1 MTEMLSVSS
10 KPDQQ
15 VPQPIG
21 VIVEPKT
28 QLGNGLEEDEEKKQE
43 AWDEE
48 QCVTSARFEPSTL
61 PCRGAKEMADEEQAG
76 SVRLGKEG
84 ILEKKATE
92 EDRGSL
98 DSGSVHVGQESRT
111 ESERE
116 LGLKQ
121 RVPSDGWQEKERKLG
136 MDNREVGDT
145 DSLRNSMPE
154 KTAQVFHPNVTVL
167 QLSRQR
173 HTQGDG
179 CPLLA
184 DERGCHAH
192 HGSQGALSY
201 SCYYDRED
209 KPSMCYSSGVR
220 SSLKATAAMIMGAL
234 IFPVLVWGGYVFLPF
249 DAPLLNTAPERLVY
263 TLRCSV
269 FALVPIVMGV
279 LVLGVSRL
287 RFCYVEP
294 MYEGQVEP
302 RVVAVHRHYIH
313 DSISLFL
320 LYFLQLAV
328 MATYLSQKCLKLVP
342 LLTIMFSLG
351 RLVYWLL
358 AALGGN
364 GARGIGFGMSF
375 LPVLAMLG
383 ANLYFIFTLE
393 AGGSIFAVEP
403 LPESA
408 EAPRQRFW
416 G

>member
-1 MTEMLSVSS
+1 MTEIPSVSAN
-10 KPDQQ
+10 PDEQ

-21 VIVEPKT
+21 VIVEPKA
-28 QLGNGLEEDEEKKQE
+28 QLKNGLEEDEKKQE

-48 QCVTSARFEPSTL
+48 QCVSSARFEPSTL
-61 PCRGAKEMADEEQAG
+61 PCRGPKEMADKEQEG
-76 SVRLGKEG
+76 SVL
-84 ILEKKATE
+84 L
-92 EDRGSL
+92 
-98 DSGSVHVGQESRT
+98 GQESRT

-121 RVPSDGWQEKERKLG
+121 RLLSDGWHEKERKLG
-136 MDNREVGDT
+136 MDSREKGDGGT
-145 DSLRNSMPE
+145 GEGGDAGSRRNSMPE
-154 KTAQVFHPNVTVL
+154 KAAQVFDPNVTIL
-167 QLSRQR
+167 QLSKQR
-173 HTQGDG
+173 HTLGDD

-184 DERGCHAH
+184 DEGAYHAC
-192 HGSQGALSY
+192 HGSQGAPSDCY
-201 SCYYDRED
+201 YYDRTD
-209 KPSMCYSSGVR
+209 KPYMSYNSHVR
-220 SSLKATAAMIMGAL
+220 STMKAAAAMIMAAL
-234 IFPVLVWGGYVFLPF
+234 IFPVLVWGGYAFLPF
-249 DAPLLNTAPERLVY
+249 DAPLLSTAPERLVY

-269 FALVPIVMGV
+269 FAIVPIVMGI
-279 LVLGVSRL
+279 LVLGVSQL

-294 MYEGQVEP
+294 MYEGHVEP
-302 RVVAVHRHYIH
+302 RAVAVHRHYIH

-383 ANLYFIFTLE
+383 ANLYFIFTVE